1 MWRCGVCGY
10 IYDGSEAPDKCPKCG
25 SPKEKF
31 AKVEDAGAQ
40 LIERSRRTNNL
51 HAQLITLMGEVLC
64 LAEKGIEDNLDPPC
78 VDIFKKA
85 KDAAWSLRQMSKAE
99 IQGHVG
105 KGKWG

>member
-10 IYDGSEAPDKCPKCG
+10 IYDGTEAPDQCPKCG
-25 SPKEKF
+25 APKEKF

-40 LIERSRRTNNL
+40 LIERSRLTNHL
-51 HAQLITLMGEVLC
+51 HAQLMTLMGEVLC
-64 LAEKGIEDNLDPPC
+64 VAEKGIEDHLDPGC
-78 VDIFKKA
+78 LAIFNKA

-99 IQGHVG
+99 IQGHIS